1 MIRCWGDQVKRTRF
15 TIHNSQFLIHNS
27 WFWTAVL
34 LLILLVLL
42 FIGRWRSTGTGAQVQ
57 VPMFYDAHYLFPR
70 PWTQEQEAPGVPDPF
85 PVAFYGPNSITQ
97 PFVSGADNLE
107 MVEVWLQGSP
117 YGWVEATLHDET
129 GPLYTGEVDFP
140 ERPAGRIVRFSFPPI
155 PDAAG
160 RTFWLTLAAP
170 ASTADR
176 PALTHALGGN
186 KLGGAVRLNEY
197 ARPGNLELRLYAAG
211 TSAPAALTEQL
222 LPDIFRLRLQQY
234 KTVKGEWFAI
244 LFVVMVGLTGVY
256 LVLARPSGQSLSQA
270 VGWLAAGLL
279 AGLLVWQVGDG
290 RVRLPSWADVELT
303 KCEGTRIDADGRG
316 FYGCAEQVIGGSKL
330 RVVNDMIP
338 ILWTARREPEE
349 RFVATL
355 IVDGRPAIQVP
366 GDSLI
371 GYALDAPRNGRFQTD
386 VLAEGQGVVRFAV
399 MFNEVVLAEQEVV
412 GGGRPYRF
420 DLDLASIA
428 GQGGELRLVTEV
440 IEGAATGLW
449 VQPQLLAQT
458 DWLLAEL
465 PETAVPAGHQFADDV
480 TLVAY
485 TVMPGEG
492 ETVLVTLYWQTAR
505 PLAENATV
513 FVHLL
518 DENGN
523 LLVQSD
529 AAPVQNS
536 YPLTIWPIGVLIADI
551 HTLALPPDSPPAA
564 QLAVGLYNPTTL
576 ARWPVTHPDESV
588 EPDGRALLPVI
599 GNP

>member
-1 MIRCWGDQVKRTRF
+1 MKRTRF

-27 WFWTAVL
+27 WLWTAVL
-34 LLILLVLL
+34 LLILLLLL
-42 FIGRWRSTGTGAQVQ
+42 FIGRWRSTATGAQVQ

-85 PVAFYGPNSITQ
+85 PVAFYGDNTITQ
-97 PFVSGADNLE
+97 LFVSGANNLE
-107 MVEVWLQGSP
+107 MIEIWLQGSP
-117 YGWVEATLHDET
+117 YGWMDVTLFDET
-129 GPLYTGEVDFP
+129 GPLYAGQVDFP
-140 ERPAGRIVRFSFPPI
+140 ETPRGRMVRFTFPAI

-160 RTFWLTLAAP
+160 RTFWLVLAAP
-170 ASTADR
+170 VASADR
-176 PALTHALGGN
+176 PAITHALGGD
-186 KLGGAVRLNEY
+186 KLGGAIHLNEY
-197 ARPGNLELRLYAAG
+197 PRPGNLELRTYVGG
-211 TSAPAALTEQL
+211 TAVPAALAEQL
-222 LPDIFRLRLQQY
+222 LPDLFRLRLQQY
-234 KTVKGEWFAI
+234 KTVKGEWFAV
-244 LFVVMVGLTGVY
+244 LFMVMVGLTAVY

-290 RVRLPSWADVELT
+290 RVRLPSWADVEMT
-303 KCEGTRIDADGRG
+303 DCVETRMDVDERG
-316 FYGCAEQVIGGSKL
+316 FLGCESPIISSDDL
-330 RVVNDMIP
+330 RVVNDMLP

-349 RFVATL
+349 RFIETA

-428 GQGGELRLVTEV
+428 GQGGELRLVTEAV
-440 IEGAATGLW
+440 DGAATGLW
-449 VQPQLLAQT
+449 VQPQLLAQR

-465 PETAVPAGHQFADDV
+465 PETAVPAGHQFAEDV

-485 TVMPGEG
+485 TVTPGDG
-492 ETVLVTLYWQTAR
+492 ETMLVTLYWRATR
-505 PLAENATV
+505 PLPENATV

-518 DENGN
+518 DEQGN
-523 LLVQSD
+523 PVAQHD

-536 YPLTIWPIGVLIADI
+536 YPLTIWPPGVLIADT
-551 HTLALPPDSPPAA
+551 HTLTAPAGSPAA
-564 QLAVGLYNPTTL
+564 TQLAVGLYNPTTL
-576 ARWPVTHPDESV
+576 ARWPVLNPDGSV
-588 EPDGRALLPVI
+588 DPDGRALLPVSS
-599 GNP
+599 GP